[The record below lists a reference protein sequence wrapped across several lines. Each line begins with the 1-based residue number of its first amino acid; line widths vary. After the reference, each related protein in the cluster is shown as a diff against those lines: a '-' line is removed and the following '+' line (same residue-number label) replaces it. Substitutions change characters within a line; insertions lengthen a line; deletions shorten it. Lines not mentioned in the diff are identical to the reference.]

1 MASSSSRPKHIKHI
15 AVKIT
20 SRPAKLDGWIN
31 DDEKQ
36 ANFVKN
42 WKDRNIVNSKYI
54 DIDFFRDNGFQ
65 FQEHFAYQSLEKFV
79 QLRGIYYLWPS

>member
-1 MASSSSRPKHIKHI
+1 MAYSSSRPKRMNRTT
-15 AVKIT
+15 VKIT
-20 SRPAKLDGWIN
+20 CRPAKINGWIS

-42 WKDRNIVNSKYI
+42 WKDHNIVNRKYI

-65 FQEHFAYQSLEKFV
+65 F
-79 QLRGIYYLWPS
+79 